1 MTDSDLE
8 RIVEPEQVRAALSLL
23 IGQEA
28 PVGASKVARVA
39 GVPLTE
45 LSALLSELT
54 SLSSRL
60 SAHVSKLTE
69 GGYVMLHLGIPVGEE
84 PNLSIG
90 GEPGLTNRLMEALD
104 QVEMRFIAQRAAR
117 YDIEEPS
124 KLMAIDDLA
133 DAVMI
138 ARKQVRKRA
147 NFL

>member
-28 PVGASKVARVA
+28 PVAASEVAKVA
-39 GVPLTE
+39 GFPLSE
-45 LSALLSELT
+45 LSTILSELT
-54 SLSSRL
+54 
-60 SAHVSKLTE
+60 E
-69 GGYVMLHLGIPVGEE
+69 GVYVTLHPGTTVGEE
-84 PNLSIG
+84 TNLSIG
-90 GEPGLTNRLMEALD
+90 GDPGLGNRLMKALD

-117 YDIEEPS
+117 YDLVAPS

-138 ARKQVRKRA
+138 AREQVRKRA

>member
-1 MTDSDLE
+1 
-8 RIVEPEQVRAALSLL
+8 
-23 IGQEA
+23 
-28 PVGASKVARVA
+28 
-39 GVPLTE
+39 
-45 LSALLSELT
+45 
-54 SLSSRL
+54 
-60 SAHVSKLTE
+60 
-69 GGYVMLHLGIPVGEE
+69 MLHLGIPVGEE